1 MSDISYPSPT
11 VTISEASLSE
21 FSTEGVFIGSY
32 DGPGRGDIENNFEE
46 YLARLFA
53 NSQTPRLSGVQI
65 KAPMFLDPKGRL
77 IPSTLEPFTHI
88 LKPAGTSGF
97 QALPVIEYLSMTL
110 GQAAGL
116 EAPGLPP
123 TSGPV

>member
-53 NSQTPRLSGVQI
+53 NS
-65 KAPMFLDPKGRL
+65 
-77 IPSTLEPFTHI
+77 
-88 LKPAGTSGF
+88 
-97 QALPVIEYLSMTL
+97 
-110 GQAAGL
+110 
-116 EAPGLPP
+116 
-123 TSGPV
+123 

>member
-1 MSDISYPSPT
+1 MPSAAAIAAISVFSAMSDISYPSPT

-53 NSQTPRLSGVQI
+53 NS
-65 KAPMFLDPKGRL
+65 
-77 IPSTLEPFTHI
+77 
-88 LKPAGTSGF
+88 
-97 QALPVIEYLSMTL
+97 
-110 GQAAGL
+110 
-116 EAPGLPP
+116 
-123 TSGPV
+123 